1 MATTSPKEVLVMEL
15 TIPSYAKTISD
26 ALKWRHRGR
35 AAAAPAAAPHAAQPA
50 QRPLGRLFQRKAPS
64 TFHRCLAVHMHHA
77 QRASALD

>member
-1 MATTSPKEVLVMEL
+1 MEL

-26 ALKWRHRGR
+26 ALKSRHLGR
-35 AAAAPAAAPHAAQPA
+35 AAAAPAPAAAPHTVQPA
-50 QRPLGRLFQRKAPS
+50 RRSLGGLFQRKAPS